1 MLGWMRGF
9 VKSPWA
15 VALFALLVIG
25 LVTTMGDP
33 FSGVTGGGFVQVG
46 DHQVHQ
52 RDVNKAVD
60 QELNRI
66 REESQGKEILTPRDA
81 AQRGLTQQVLSQLI
95 YRASVLAYADK
106 IGVKASAAAANNLL
120 MQAPRFKDALGRVN
134 MDEVRRYA
142 GEQGMTVQQFEDD
155 IRKSMT
161 TSYLEAAAFAGV
173 VTPEI
178 LSRPL
183 LTYFGETRTLS
194 IARITNTTIPEPKA
208 PTDAELKTWYD
219 AHTAEFRQPERRRIS
234 FLSYSDADFMD
245 KVDVKDTEIKA
256 QYDRRIRE
264 FSTPETRVAAQFT
277 GERAALQGFVDLAKQ
292 GVALEEA
299 LTRSAGVTRTDL
311 TLKPGDLTAQKPND
325 ENQKKYDEFIFA
337 VPANAIQGPVQV
349 GDAWYAVQVTSITP
363 GVATPFEQVREQI
376 RDQIARTEAQRMFD
390 GTYESFYDMAGG
402 ITLEEMSI
410 QIGAPVIELAP
421 IDASGRTEDG
431 LRSSVI
437 DKNAAAV
444 RGLFSLSAGQTT
456 DVIEGEDKD
465 EQTGQ
470 ARPTRS
476 IFRVDEIVAPHTLPF
491 EQVKDRVRINFLREK
506 IEETANKLANDVV
519 AAVKSGKTF
528 EQAAAA
534 SRMAPITGVNVM
546 RGSQGQLDPQVQD
559 GVFNVAVGDT
569 AIVRGQGN
577 EPWVVHVEKS
587 TPVTPETAA
596 AMKAQIDGQM
606 QNSLSNDLR
615 ETFFR
620 GLQKEVKVNTNDK
633 AITAYLESLTKDEAQ

>member
-15 VALFALLVIG
+15 IALFVLLVIG

-52 RDVNKAVD
+52 RDVSQAVD

-66 REESQGKEILTPRDA
+66 REESGEILTPRDA
-81 AQRGLTQQVLSQLI
+81 AQRGITQQAISQLI
-95 YRASVLAYADK
+95 YRASLLAYADK
-106 IGVKASAAAANNLL
+106 IGVKASAATANNLL

-142 GEQGMTVQQFEDD
+142 AEQNMTVAQFEDD

-161 TSYLEAAAFAGV
+161 ASYLEAASFTGV
-173 VTPEI
+173 VAPEI

-183 LTYFGETRTLS
+183 LNYFGETRTIS
-194 IARITNTTIPEPKA
+194 IARITNTTIQEPPA
-208 PTDAELKTWYD
+208 PTDQELEAWYSQ
-219 AHTAEFRQPERRRIS
+219 HQTEFRQPERRRIS
-234 FLSYSDADFMD
+234 VLSYSDADFMD
-245 KVDVKDTEIKA
+245 KVAVSDEDIRA

-264 FSTPETRVAAQFT
+264 FSTPQTRVVVQFT
-277 GERAALQGFVDLAKQ
+277 GERAALQGFVDLVKQ
-292 GVALEEA
+292 GVALDQA
-299 LTRSAGVTRTDL
+299 LTRSTGVTRADL
-311 TLKPGDLTAQKPND
+311 TLKPGDVTAQNPND

-349 GDAWYAVQVTSITP
+349 GANWYAVQVTSITE

-376 RDQIARTEAQRMFD
+376 RDDIAKSEARRLFD

-402 ITLEEMSI
+402 ISLEEIST
-410 QIGAPVIELAP
+410 QIGAPVIQLAP
-421 IDASGRTEDG
+421 VDATGRTENG
-431 LRSSVI
+431 LRSSLL
-437 DKNAAAV
+437 DKHAEAV
-444 RGLFSLSAGQTT
+444 RGLFTLSAGQTT
-456 DVIEGEDKD
+456 DVIEGEG
-465 EQTGQ
+465 ER
-470 ARPTRS
+470 A
-476 IFRVDEIVAPHTLPF
+476 ILRVDEIVAPHTLPF
-491 EQVKDRVRINFLREK
+491 EQVKDQVRIGFLREK
-506 IEETANKLANDVV
+506 IEQTANTLANDVV

-534 SRMAPITGVNVM
+534 SRMAVIPAVQVM
-546 RGSQGQLDPQVQD
+546 RGSQGQIDPQVQA
-559 GVFNVAVGDT
+559 GIFNIAPGDT
-569 AIVRGQGN
+569 AVVRGQGN
-577 EPWVVHVEKS
+577 EPWVIRVEKL

-596 AMKAQIDGQM
+596 MMKSQIEGQM
-606 QNSLSNDLR
+606 QQSLGNDLR

-620 GLQKEVKVNTNDK
+620 GLQKEVKVNTNEG
-633 AITAYLESLTKDEAQ
+633 AITSYLENLTKDETQ

>member
-15 VALFALLVIG
+15 IALFVLLVIG

-46 DHQVHQ
+46 DHQVRQ
-52 RDVNKAVD
+52 RDVSQAVD
-60 QELNRI
+60 QELNRV
-66 REESQGKEILTPRDA
+66 REETGEILTPRDA
-81 AQRGLTQQVLSQLI
+81 AQRGITQQAISQLI
-95 YRASVLAYADK
+95 YRASLLAYADK
-106 IGVKASAAAANNLL
+106 IGVKASAATANNLL

-142 GEQGMTVQQFEDD
+142 AEQNMTVAQFEDD

-161 TSYLEAAAFAGV
+161 ASYLEAASFTGV

-183 LTYFGETRTLS
+183 LNYFGETRTVS

-208 PTDAELKTWYD
+208 PTDQELQAWYSQ
-219 AHTAEFRQPERRRIS
+219 HQTEFRQPERRRIS
-234 FLSYSDADFMD
+234 VLSYSDADFMD
-245 KVDVKDTEIKA
+245 KVAVKDEDIKA

-264 FSTPETRVAAQFT
+264 FSTPQTRIVAQFT
-277 GERAALQGFVDLAKQ
+277 GERAALQGFVDLVKQ
-292 GVALEEA
+292 GVALDQA
-299 LTRSAGVTRTDL
+299 LARSTGVTRADL
-311 TLKPGDLTAQKPND
+311 TLKPGDVTAQNPND

-349 GDAWYAVQVTSITP
+349 GDTWYAVQVMSITE

-376 RDQIARTEAQRMFD
+376 REDIAKSEARRLFD

-402 ITLEEMSI
+402 ISLEEIST

-421 IDASGRTEDG
+421 VDAAGRTENG
-431 LRSSVI
+431 LRSSLL
-437 DKNAAAV
+437 DKYAEAV
-444 RGLFSLSAGQTT
+444 RGLFTLSAGQTT
-456 DVIEGEDKD
+456 DVVESEGER
-465 EQTGQ
+465 
-470 ARPTRS
+470 A
-476 IFRVDEIVAPHTLPF
+476 ILRVDEIVAPHTLSF
-491 EQVKDRVRINFLREK
+491 EQVKDQVRIGLLREK
-506 IEETANKLANDVV
+506 IEQTANQLANDVV

-528 EQAAAA
+528 EQAASA
-534 SRMAPITGVNVM
+534 SRMAVIPAVEVM
-546 RGSQGQLDPQVQD
+546 RGGQGQLDPQVQA
-559 GVFNVAVGDT
+559 GMFNIAAGDT
-569 AIVRGQGN
+569 AVVRGQGN
-577 EPWVVHVEKS
+577 EPWVVRVEKV

-596 AMKAQIDGQM
+596 MMKAQIDSQM
-606 QNSLSNDLR
+606 QQSLGNDLR

-620 GLQKEVKVNTNDK
+620 GLQKEVKVNTNES
-633 AITAYLESLTKDEAQ
+633 AITAYLENLTKDETQ